1 MDDIRHCGYVA
12 LIGRP
17 NSGKSTLLNYL
28 VGEKIAAV
36 SSKPQTTRTQL
47 RGIIT
52 LPKGQIVFV
61 DTPGVHK
68 PGYKLNRRMM
78 HSVVEALRNVD
89 LIMLIRDVTAKNGQG
104 ERYVLEMVKQSGRP
118 AFLLLNKIDML
129 KQRSLL
135 LPLIDWYRQGYE
147 FLEVVPISGLKGDG
161 TDLLID
167 LAFKHLPEGEL
178 IFAEDALT
186 DTGLRTIAA
195 EMVREK
201 ILQST
206 EEEIPFATAVVC
218 EKWDESDKLV
228 KIYCAI
234 YVERE
239 SQRAIILGRGG
250 RKIRQIGT
258 AARYEIERLV
268 GKRVYLELFVK
279 VHEDWRDDETAL
291 DALGIEEGRRS

>member
-1 MDDIRHCGYVA
+1 MTHTTKCGYIA
-12 LIGRP
+12 LVGRP
-17 NSGKSTLLNYL
+17 NAGKSTLLNHL

-36 SSKPQTTRTQL
+36 SSKPQTTRTRIQ
-47 RGIIT
+47 GVIT

-78 HSVVEALRNVD
+78 HTVIEALRNVD
-89 LIMLIRDVTAKNGQG
+89 LIMLIRDVTVRSGQG

-118 AFLLLNKIDML
+118 AFLLLNKIDVL
-129 KQRSLL
+129 KQKDGL
-135 LPLIDWYRQGYE
+135 LPLIDWYRQEYE
-147 FLEVVPISGLKGDG
+147 FLEVVPISGLKGEG

-178 IFAEDALT
+178 IFPEDTLT
-186 DTGLRTIAA
+186 DVSLRSIAA

-218 EKWDESDKLV
+218 EKWDESEQLV
-228 KIYCAI
+228 KIYCVI
-234 YVERE
+234 YVERK

-250 RKIRQIGT
+250 QKIRQIGT
-258 AARYEIERLV
+258 AARYEIERLLS
-268 GKRVYLELFVK
+268 KRVYLELFVK
-279 VHEDWRDDETAL
+279 VHEEWRDDEAAL
-291 DALGIEEGRRS
+291 DALGIEEGQA

>member
-1 MDDIRHCGYVA
+1 MHDTRHCGYVA

-17 NSGKSTLLNYL
+17 NSGKSTLLNQL

-36 SSKPQTTRTQL
+36 SSKPQTTRTQIQ
-47 RGIIT
+47 GVIT

-78 HSVVEALRNVD
+78 HSVIDALQNVD
-89 LIMLIRDVTAKNGQG
+89 LIMLIRDVTAKSGQG
-104 ERYVLEMVKQSGRP
+104 ERYVLEMVKQSKRP
-118 AFLLLNKIDML
+118 AFLLLNKIDIL
-129 KQRSLL
+129 KQKEAL
-135 LPLIDWYRQGYE
+135 LPLIDWYRQEYE
-147 FLEVVPISGLKGDG
+147 FLEVVPISGLKGKG

-167 LAFKHLPEGEL
+167 LALKHLPEGEL
-178 IFAEDALT
+178 MFSEDTLT
-186 DTGLRTIAA
+186 DASLRTIAT

-218 EKWDESDKLV
+218 EKWDESEELV

-258 AARYEIERLV
+258 AARYEIEQLV

-279 VHEDWRDDETAL
+279 VHEEWRDDEKAL
-291 DALGIEEGRRS
+291 DAFGIE

>member
-1 MDDIRHCGYVA
+1 MNHTKHCGYIA
-12 LIGRP
+12 LVGRP
-17 NSGKSTLLNYL
+17 NAGKSTLLNYL

-36 SSKPQTTRTQL
+36 SSKPQTTRTRIQ
-47 RGIIT
+47 GVIT

-78 HSVVEALRNVD
+78 HTVIEILQNVD
-89 LIMLIRDVTAKNGQG
+89 LIMLIRDVTVKSGQG

-118 AFLLLNKIDML
+118 AFLVLNKIDVL
-129 KQRSLL
+129 RQKDGL
-135 LPLIDWYRQGYE
+135 LPLIEWYRQEYE
-147 FLEVVPISGLKGDG
+147 FLEVVPISGLKGEG

-178 IFAEDALT
+178 IFPEDMLT
-186 DTGLRTIAA
+186 DVSLRSIAA

-218 EKWDESDKLV
+218 EKWEESEELV

-234 YVERE
+234 YVERK

-250 RKIRQIGT
+250 QKIRQIGT
-258 AARYEIERLV
+258 AARYEIERLLS
-268 GKRVYLELFVK
+268 KRVYLELFVK
-279 VHEDWRDDETAL
+279 VHEEWRDDEAAL
-291 DALGIEEGRRS
+291 DALGIEEGQV